1 MGSWGQG
8 QMGPIEK
15 EVVDMGETERWYER
29 LGGAGIGMKIRDR
42 DGCQTLY
49 MKCPIPLGKTIE
61 SKHCC

>member
-1 MGSWGQG
+1 
-8 QMGPIEK
+8 MGPIEK
-15 EVVDMGETERWYER
+15 EVVDMGKMERGYER
-29 LGGAGIGMKIRDR
+29 LGGAGIGMKFRDR